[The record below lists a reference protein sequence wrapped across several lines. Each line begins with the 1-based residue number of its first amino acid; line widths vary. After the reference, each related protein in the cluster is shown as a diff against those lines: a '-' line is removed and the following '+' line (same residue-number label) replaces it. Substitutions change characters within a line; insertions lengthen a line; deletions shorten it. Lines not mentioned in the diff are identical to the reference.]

1 MSDRAWMYT
10 GYTSQKVWTEEWLTK
25 TKGFVRAAFA
35 NGQELSWCPCARCDN
50 YKKRDELEMSK
61 DLQKFG
67 FTPGYT
73 VWTLH
78 GESAQ
83 RARAEVVRRRTDEHG
98 TGTADMVQDFDD
110 ARDSDEEMEESA
122 KAFTEMLESSKRP
135 LHEHTELCQLD
146 AISQIMA
153 LKAQFNLGRECYD
166 AMMTVFGR
174 FLPKGHVLPPN
185 LYQSDKILRALKMP
199 YEKIHA
205 CEKGCVLFR
214 LQYEDLNY
222 CPICNSSR
230 YVVVDNGMGEKTQT
244 KIPVNVLRYMP
255 IVPRLQRLFMVE
267 ETARQMTWHK
277 TGKRTELDADGNV
290 MMVHT
295 SDGEA
300 WKRFDALHKEKTAD
314 PRHPRVAVSTDGFS
328 VFGQMAAPYSCWP
341 VFVIPLNLPPGR
353 LCKER
358 TFS

>member
-1 MSDRAWMYT
+1 M
-10 GYTSQKVWTEEWLTK
+10 GKH
-25 TKGFVRAAFA
+25 
-35 NGQELSWCPCARCDN
+35 
-50 YKKRDELEMSK
+50 
-61 DLQKFG
+61 LQKRG

-73 VWTLH
+73 IWTFH

-83 RARAEVVRRRTDEHG
+83 RNRAEVVRRRTDEHG
-98 TGTADMVQDFDD
+98 TGMEDMVQNFDD
-110 ARDSDEEMEESA
+110 DWDSNDEIEESA
-122 KAFTEMLESSKRP
+122 KAFNEMLESLKRP
-135 LHEHTELCQLD
+135 LHQHTELSQLD

-174 FLPKGHVLPPN
+174 FLPKGHVMPAN

-205 CEKGCVLFR
+205 CEKGCALFR
-214 LQYEDLNY
+214 LDYADLNY
-222 CPICNSSR
+222 CTICTSSK
-230 YVVVDNGMGEKTQT
+230 YVVVDNGMGEKMQT

-267 ETARQMTWHK
+267 ETAKQMTWHK
-277 TGKRTELDADGNV
+277 TGKRTQLDADGKL

-300 WKRFDALHKEKTAD
+300 WKRFDALHDDKAAD
-314 PRHPRVAVSTDGFS
+314 SRHPQVGISLDGFS
-328 VFGQMAAPYSCWP
+328 VFGLTVAQYSCWP
-341 VFVIPLNLPPGR
+341 IFVFQLNLPP
-353 LCKER
+353 
-358 TFS
+358 